1 LCAAALAAL
10 FYGRQQVGGTAML
23 GFVRVLNTIA
33 IVLVTA
39 VMLAGATA
47 PSYAQSGTVR
57 LHIIKAGFIIGVGG
71 GNGVLH
77 YQGHVYP
84 FSIGGIGIG
93 SLGIAA
99 VDLVGTATNIHNPY
113 DIAGTYGA
121 AGAGG
126 AFVAGAQAA
135 TLQNEKGVVLTVHGV
150 QAGFQISL
158 GLAGMT
164 ISMR

>member
-1 LCAAALAAL
+1 MLSFVCVLRTVAIAL
-10 FYGRQQVGGTAML
+10 FA
-23 GFVRVLNTIA
+23 A
-33 IVLVTA
+33 II
-39 VMLAGATA
+39 LAGATA
-47 PSYAQSGTVR
+47 PSQAQSGTVR
-57 LHIIKAGFIIGVGG
+57 LHIVKAGFIVGIGG

-77 YQGHVYP
+77 YQGRAYP
-84 FSIGGIGIG
+84 FRIGGIGIG

-99 VDLVGTATNIHNPY
+99 VDLVGTATNIRNPY
-113 DIAGTYGA
+113 DIVGTYGA

-135 TLQNEKGVVLTVHGV
+135 TLQNEKGVLLTVHGL